1 MTSYQLTIGEIYV
14 CHRDNKRIQIFL
26 KEFKYISKFGED
38 SLSDPRDIKLSKDY
52 IYVLDESNPCV
63 YLFDYDHILQKRHIT
78 RGNGML
84 VSDPYFFFID
94 DSSNLPISD
103 YGSNILIFLT
113 LTLFTIYSNLLQFV
127 ILELLSPIYTLPLQ
141 NYLFLFL

>member
-1 MTSYQLTIGEIYV
+1 
-14 CHRDNKRIQIFL
+14 
-26 KEFKYISKFGED
+26 
-38 SLSDPRDIKLSKDY
+38 
-52 IYVLDESNPCV
+52 
-63 YLFDYDHILQKRHIT
+63 
-78 RGNGML
+78 ML